1 MKKYLQTSS
10 IAKKRAYELKD
21 VINDYR
27 YRYHVLDDPT
37 VTDEIYDS
45 LTRELKEIES
55 QYPDLITP
63 DSPTQRVGGKALSK
77 FKSIP
82 HQKPML
88 SLNDIFDDSELE
100 AWEKRMHKLTSNTK
114 LEYYVELKMDGL
126 AMALQYEKGLF
137 VRAITRGD
145 GKVGEDVTHTVRTIQ
160 TVPLRLRKS
169 TKVPKEVYEF
179 FEIRGEVILPR
190 KEFEKI
196 NKQRAQEGLA
206 LFANPRNAGA
216 GTIRQLDPSVAAKR
230 NLQFIAYA
238 IEMDLPGLTSH
249 ADEHKM
255 ARELGFKV
263 EPNDEVKYNLEEIKK
278 FIQKWES
285 ARQKLPYQTDGLVIT
300 INNNAEFE
308 ELGVAGKAPRGAV
321 AYKYP
326 AETATTILED
336 IRVSIGRTGAVTPYA
351 VLKPV
356 NVAGSTVRR
365 ATLHNEDEVRRKDL
379 RIGDTVIIQK
389 AGDIIP
395 EVLEPIKKLR
405 NGTEKIWK
413 MPRHVGGVEVVRP
426 EGEAVARLANLHTA
440 EVRWQGLIH
449 FVSKSA
455 FDIEG
460 LGEKILAQLME
471 EGLIDSPVDIF
482 KLKKSDLVG
491 LERFAETSAQN
502 LIDSIDS
509 HRKVGLG
516 RFIYALGIRHVGAK
530 TANDIA
536 EHFKTLDN
544 FKLATI
550 ESLQGIEGVGDVVAE
565 SLQMWLAKKSN
576 IKLVNDLIKSGVV
589 VDSAEAKKAGRL
601 SGTTWVF
608 TGTLPTFSREDAS
621 SKVTALGG
629 DVTSSVSKNTSYV
642 VAGADPGSK
651 YTKAQ
656 TLGVKILSES
666 EFIKLLGL

>member
-1 MKKYLQTSS
+1 MKKYLQTNSQ
-10 IAKKRAYELKD
+10 AKKRAYELKE

-45 LTRELKEIES
+45 LTRELKEIEK
-55 QYPDLITP
+55 QHPDLITP

-88 SLNDIFDDSELE
+88 SLNDIFDASELE
-100 AWEKRMHKLTSNTK
+100 AWEKRMHKLTSKTK

-169 TKVPKEVYEF
+169 TKLPKEVYEF

-196 NKQRAQEGLA
+196 NKQRAKEGLA

-238 IEMDLPGLTSH
+238 IEMDLPGLTNH
-249 ADEHKM
+249 ADEHKL

-263 EPNDEVKYNLEEIKK
+263 EPNDEVKSGLEDIKK

-308 ELGVAGKAPRGAV
+308 KLGVAGKAPRGAV

-365 ATLHNEDEVRRKDL
+365 ATLHNEDEVKRKDL

-502 LIDSIDS
+502 LIDSIYS

-530 TANDIA
+530 TASDIA
-536 EHFKTLDN
+536 EHFRTLDN
-544 FKLATI
+544 FKLATA
-550 ESLQGIEGVGDVVAE
+550 EKLQGIEGVGDVVAE

-576 IKLVNDLIKSGVV
+576 IKLVNDLIRSGVV
-589 VDSAEAKKAGRL
+589 VDSAEAKKTGTL

-608 TGTLPTFSREDAS
+608 TGTLPTFSREDAA
-621 SKVTALGG
+621 SKVAALGG

-642 VAGADPGSK
+642 VAGDDPGSK

-656 TLGVKILSES
+656 ALGVKILSES
-666 EFIKLLGL
+666 EFIKLLSL

>member
-1 MKKYLQTSS
+1 MDK
-10 IAKKRAYELKD
+10 AKAQKRAEELKE
-21 VINDYR
+21 VINEYR

-37 VTDEIYDS
+37 ITDEVYDS
-45 LTRELKEIES
+45 LTRELRKIEEE
-55 QYPDLITP
+55 YPQLITP

-77 FKSIP
+77 FKSIT

-88 SLNDIFDDSELE
+88 SLNDIFDVAELE
-100 AWEKRMHKLTSNTK
+100 AWEKRMHKLTGKTT

-126 AMALQYEKGLF
+126 AMALQYEKGVF

-160 TVPLRLRKS
+160 TVPLKLRQS
-169 TKVPKEVYEF
+169 NKVPKEVYDF

-196 NKQRAQEGLA
+196 NKQRSKEGLP

-216 GTIRQLDPSVAAKR
+216 GTIRQLDPKVAAER

-238 IEMDLPGLTSH
+238 IEMDLSSLKTH
-249 ADEHKM
+249 ADEHLM
-255 ARELGFKV
+255 ARELGFRL
-263 EPNDEVKYNLEEIKK
+263 EPNDEIKSSLADIEKYIKK
-278 FIQKWES
+278 WET

-308 ELGVAGKAPRGAV
+308 RLGVAGKAPRGAV

-356 NVAGSTVRR
+356 NVAGSTIRR
-365 ATLHNEDEVRRKDL
+365 ATLHNEDEIIRKDL
-379 RIGDTVIIQK
+379 RVGDTVIIQK
-389 AGDIIP
+389 AGDVIP

-405 NGTEKIWK
+405 NGKEKIWK
-413 MPRHVGGVEVVRP
+413 MPKSVGGVEVLKP
-426 EGEAVARLANLHTA
+426 AGEAVARLANLHTA

-471 EGLIDSPVDIF
+471 EGLIENPVDIF
-482 KLKKSDLVG
+482 KLKKDDLIG

-502 LIDSIDS
+502 LIDSIKA
-509 HRKVGLG
+509 HRTVSLG
-516 RFIYALGIRHVGAK
+516 RFIYSLGIRHVGAK
-530 TANDIA
+530 TASDLA
-536 EHFKTLDN
+536 EHFRTLEGFRQAKIDE
-544 FKLATI
+544 LYSV
-550 ESLQGIEGVGDVVAE
+550 EGIGEVVAE
-565 SLQMWLAKKSN
+565 SLQMWLAQKAN
-576 IKLVNDLIKSGVV
+576 LKLISDLLKSGVEV
-589 VDSAEAKKAGRL
+589 GSAKAKTKGKL
-601 SGTTWVF
+601 TDTTWVF
-608 TGTLPTFSREDAS
+608 TGTMPNYSRDEAS
-621 SKVTALGG
+621 LVVEKLGG
-629 DVTSSVSKNTSYV
+629 NVTNSVSKNTSFV
-642 VAGADPGSK
+642 VAGDEPGSK
-651 YTKAQ
+651 YDKAKA
-656 TLGVKILSES
+656 LGVKIIGEA
-666 EFIKLLGL
+666 EFKKIAGL

>member
-1 MKKYLQTSS
+1 MEK
-10 IAKKRAYELKD
+10 AKAQKRALELKE
-21 VINDYR
+21 VINEYR

-37 VTDEIYDS
+37 VTDEVYDS
-45 LTRELKEIES
+45 LTKELRKIE
-55 QYPDLITP
+55 QEYPDLITA

-88 SLNDIFDDSELE
+88 SLNDIFDQSELE
-100 AWEKRMHKLTSNTK
+100 AWEKRMHKLTGKTT
-114 LEYYVELKMDGL
+114 LEYYVELKLDGL
-126 AMALQYEKGLF
+126 AMALQYEKGVF

-169 TKVPKEVYEF
+169 PKVPKEVYDF

-196 NKQRAQEGLA
+196 NKQRAKEGLP

-216 GTIRQLDPSVAAKR
+216 GTIRQLDPAVAAKR

-238 IEMDLPGLTSH
+238 IEMDLPGLTNH
-249 ADEHKM
+249 YDEHKM
-255 ARELGFKV
+255 ARELGFKL
-263 EPNDEVKYNLEEIKK
+263 EPNDETKHSLVEIESFIKKWEIK
-278 FIQKWES
+278 
-285 ARQKLPYQTDGLVIT
+285 RQKLSYQTDGLVIT

-308 ELGVAGKAPRGAV
+308 KLGVAGKAPRGAV

-326 AETATTILED
+326 AETATTMLQD

-356 NVAGSTVRR
+356 NVAGSTIRR
-365 ATLHNEDEVRRKDL
+365 ATLHNEDEIRRKDL
-379 RIGDTVIIQK
+379 RIGDTVVVQK
-389 AGDIIP
+389 AGDVIP
-395 EVLEPIKKLR
+395 EVVEPIKKLR
-405 NGTEKIWK
+405 SGKEKIWK
-413 MPRHVGGVEVVRP
+413 MPSSVGGVEVVRP
-426 EGEAVARLANLHTA
+426 KGEAVARLANLHTA
-440 EVRWQGLIH
+440 EVRWQELIH

-455 FDIEG
+455 FDIDG
-460 LGEKILAQLME
+460 LGEKILAQLMD
-471 EGLIDSPVDIF
+471 EGLIENPVDIF
-482 KLKKSDLVG
+482 RLKKDDLVG

-502 LIDSIDS
+502 LIDSINQ

-536 EHFKTLDN
+536 EHFNTLDK
-544 FKLATI
+544 FKSAGIDELR
-550 ESLQGIEGVGDVVAE
+550 GIEGIGEVVAE
-565 SLQMWLAKKSN
+565 SLQLWLAKKSN
-576 IKLVNDLIKSGVV
+576 LKLIADLVKSGVDV
-589 VDSAEAKKAGRL
+589 EGVKARAKGKL
-601 SGTTWVF
+601 TGTTWVF
-608 TGTLPTFSREDAS
+608 TGTLPTYSRDEAARMVE
-621 SKVTALGG
+621 KLGG
-629 DVTSSVSKNTSYV
+629 DVTGSVSKNTSYV

-656 TLGVKILSES
+656 SLGVKVINEA
-666 EFIKLLGL
+666 EFKKLLGL